1 MAKNKQLEVSTWP
14 EAESLMAHFAQVEC
28 DLEKLGA
35 ANLQA
40 MQAQHER
47 YAAQV
52 KPYLEKRQE
61 LEKAL
66 KKFAG
71 AHKAE
76 FKPREQGG
84 DVRSYDHAGVT
95 LGFRRTP
102 PAVRIE
108 DEEQAI
114 TYLCQYYGEEY
125 IRTQFSPDREKLK
138 GALQDGNERLIE
150 ALAAHGITLKQMD
163 KFFVELVAK

>member
-1 MAKNKQLEVSTWP
+1 MKAEPKTWSEVETLMAQFAETECEISKLDAAHQ
-14 EAESLMAHFAQVEC
+14 EAIRFARESLARQS
-28 DLEKLGA
+28 
-35 ANLQA
+35 
-40 MQAQHER
+40 R
-47 YAAQV
+47 
-52 KPYLEKRQE
+52 PYLDKRAE
-61 LEKAL
+61 IEKAL
-66 KKFAG
+66 KKFAA

-114 TYLCQYYGEEY
+114 TYLCQYYREDY
-125 IRTQFSPDREKLK
+125 VRTQFTPDREALK
-138 GALQDGNERLIE
+138 VALQDGNERLIE
-150 ALAAHGITLKQMD
+150 ALAAHGITLKQVD
-163 KFFVELVAK
+163 KFFVEVLEK